1 MITNTDSIASL
12 MDELS
17 SKVGSDQDLY
27 LIGGGAMM
35 FMGSKAATKDVDL
48 VVRGEP
54 AYTAVRTALMDM
66 GFKSIRP
73 GAEYARMN
81 LSDML
86 EREDGFRID
95 LFDTRVCGRLG
106 LPRRWR
112 PVRRSVIP
120 RMASDCCHAREATS

>member
-1 MITNTDSIASL
+1 
-12 MDELS
+12 
-17 SKVGSDQDLY
+17 
-27 LIGGGAMM
+27 M

-48 VVRGEP
+48 VVRGES

-106 LPRRWR
+106 LSEEMAS
-112 PVRRSVIP
+112 VRRSVIP
-120 RMASDCCHAREATS
+120 RVASDCCHAREVTS

>member
-48 VVRGEP
+48 VVRGE
-54 AYTAVRTALMDM
+54 VRIHGSAHSAHGYGIQIHT
-66 GFKSIRP
+66 
-73 GAEYARMN
+73 
-81 LSDML
+81 
-86 EREDGFRID
+86 FRGGICPD
-95 LFDTRVCGRLG
+95 EPL
-106 LPRRWR
+106 
-112 PVRRSVIP
+112 
-120 RMASDCCHAREATS
+120 

>member
-48 VVRGEP
+48 VVRG
-54 AYTAVRTALMDM
+54 
-66 GFKSIRP
+66 
-73 GAEYARMN
+73 
-81 LSDML
+81 
-86 EREDGFRID
+86 
-95 LFDTRVCGRLG
+95 
-106 LPRRWR
+106 
-112 PVRRSVIP
+112 
-120 RMASDCCHAREATS
+120 

>member
-48 VVRGEP
+48 VVRGSP
-54 AYTAVRTALMDM
+54 HTRQCAQRSWIWDSNPYV
-66 GFKSIRP
+66 P
-73 GAEYARMN
+73 GRN
-81 LSDML
+81 
-86 EREDGFRID
+86 
-95 LFDTRVCGRLG
+95 
-106 LPRRWR
+106 
-112 PVRRSVIP
+112 IP
-120 RMASDCCHAREATS
+120 G

>member
-17 SKVGSDQDLY
+17 SKVGSNQDLY

-81 LSDML
+81 LS
-86 EREDGFRID
+86 ECWNAKTGS
-95 LFDTRVCGRLG
+95 G
-106 LPRRWR
+106 
-112 PVRRSVIP
+112 
-120 RMASDCCHAREATS
+120 

>member
-1 MITNTDSIASL
+1 

-35 FMGSKAATKDVDL
+35 FMGSKAATKDVDP

-66 GFKSIRP
+66 
-73 GAEYARMN
+73 
-81 LSDML
+81 
-86 EREDGFRID
+86 
-95 LFDTRVCGRLG
+95 
-106 LPRRWR
+106 
-112 PVRRSVIP
+112 
-120 RMASDCCHAREATS
+120 

>member
-48 VVRGEP
+48 VVRGES
-54 AYTAVRTALMDM
+54 AYTAVHSAH
-66 GFKSIRP
+66 GYGIQ
-73 GAEYARMN
+73 
-81 LSDML
+81 
-86 EREDGFRID
+86 I
-95 LFDTRVCGRLG
+95 
-106 LPRRWR
+106 
-112 PVRRSVIP
+112 
-120 RMASDCCHAREATS
+120 HTSRGGIFPDEPL

>member
-73 GAEYARMN
+73 GAEYSRMN

-86 EREDGFRID
+86 EREDRFRID
-95 LFDTRVCGRLG
+95 LFDTESVADWVS
-106 LPRRWR
+106 PRRWR

>member
-17 SKVGSDQDLY
+17 SKVGSNQDLY

-54 AYTAVRTALMDM
+54 AYTAVRKRSWIWD
-66 GFKSIRP
+66 SNPYVP
-73 GAEYARMN
+73 GRNMP
-81 LSDML
+81 
-86 EREDGFRID
+86 G
-95 LFDTRVCGRLG
+95 
-106 LPRRWR
+106 
-112 PVRRSVIP
+112 
-120 RMASDCCHAREATS
+120 